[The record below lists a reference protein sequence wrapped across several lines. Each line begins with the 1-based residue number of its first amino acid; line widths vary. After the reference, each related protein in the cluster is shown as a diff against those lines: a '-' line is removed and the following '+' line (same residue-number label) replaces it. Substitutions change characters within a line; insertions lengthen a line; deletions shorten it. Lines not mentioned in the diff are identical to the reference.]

1 MTVTVI
7 PKPDGPFVYRTMSES
22 LWDKGDVYMARGD
35 AYFDEGKVSY
45 AEGCW
50 RKAEKKYKQA
60 VKMENFLQPKS
71 LLEEKVRDRLMAKI
85 DAAIY
90 GMVRRV

>member
-7 PKPDGPFVYRTMSES
+7 PKPEGQFVYRTMAES
-22 LWDKGDVYMARGD
+22 LWDKGDVYLARGD
-35 AYFDEGKVSY
+35 KYFDEGKVSY

-60 VKMENFLQPKS
+60 VALENWLQPKS
-71 LLEEKVRDRLMAKI
+71 LIEEKVRDLVKAKME
-85 DAAIY
+85 AAIY
-90 GMVRRV
+90 KIAGL